1 MQHLGTPHRIPPQ
14 LRGWRWK
21 SMISE
26 DENPGRSCWRSASAS
41 TQSIPSCFDR
51 TGRDQSH
58 PGFHLRL
65 TSESVERKGETK
77 KQRDILASEEVQ
89 RDIASPRHYDLW
101 SLCTGPKGPCRWHLE
116 KNAKSIGV
124 DHRITLLCA
133 EQLLNTGKIWQIS
146 AMIHI
151 WLVVSTILKN
161 MRQWEGLSRV
171 LWNIK
176 TVWNHQPDI
185 DPLAATV
192 RATCCHVPRY
202 SRQGTWS
209 SAWSSAVI
217 WLERTTSLG
226 SLVNYQPPWN
236 CRSQLIFIAFLQETL
251 CLPVEIMLKSFLQGE
266 ALSYNLVNFGWWGI
280 LMVIIT
286 V

>member
-89 RDIASPRHYDLW
+89 RDIASPRRYDLW

-116 KNAKSIGV
+116 KMLKASELITESHCYVLSSCLTLAKFGKFQPWSISGWWF
-124 DHRITLLCA
+124 
-133 EQLLNTGKIWQIS
+133 QQSWKIWDNG
-146 AMIHI
+146 
-151 WLVVSTILKN
+151 K
-161 MRQWEGLSRV
+161 
-171 LWNIK
+171 
-176 TVWNHQPDI
+176 D
-185 DPLAATV
+185 
-192 RATCCHVPRY
+192 Y
-202 SRQGTWS
+202 
-209 SAWSSAVI
+209 
-217 WLERTTSLG
+217 
-226 SLVNYQPPWN
+226 
-236 CRSQLIFIAFLQETL
+236 
-251 CLPVEIMLKSFLQGE
+251 PV
-266 ALSYNLVNFGWWGI
+266 YCGI
-280 LMVIIT
+280 
-286 V
+286 

>member
-1 MQHLGTPHRIPPQ
+1 MLISNGKYPCSILELLIESPLNLEADVENRWFRRMKIQVEAADVQLLHQH
-14 LRGWRWK
+14 
-21 SMISE
+21 S
-26 DENPGRSCWRSASAS
+26 
-41 TQSIPSCFDR
+41 PSCFDR

-176 TVWNHQPDI
+176 NVLKPPTRYRSPGCHSACHVLP
-185 DPLAATV
+185 
-192 RATCCHVPRY
+192 RAT
-202 SRQGTWS
+202 
-209 SAWSSAVI
+209 
-217 WLERTTSLG
+217 L
-226 SLVNYQPPWN
+226 QPPRHLKFGVKFCSN
-236 CRSQLIFIAFLQETL
+236 LIGTYDQPGLTGQLPTPLEL
-251 CLPVEIMLKSFLQGE
+251 
-266 ALSYNLVNFGWWGI
+266 
-280 LMVIIT
+280 
-286 V
+286 

>member
-1 MQHLGTPHRIPPQ
+1 MKIQVEAADVQLLHQHSPYRRVSTGQGGTRATQDSICAWHQ
-14 LRGWRWK
+14 NL
-21 SMISE
+21 SSE
-26 DENPGRSCWRSASAS
+26 KAK
-41 TQSIPSCFDR
+41 Q
-51 TGRDQSH
+51 
-58 PGFHLRL
+58 
-65 TSESVERKGETK
+65 K
-77 KQRDILASEEVQ
+77 KQREILASEEVQ
-89 RDIASPRHYDLW
+89 RDIASPRHHDLW

-116 KNAKSIGV
+116 DNAKSINFQKRIGV

-133 EQLLNTGKIWQIS
+133 EQLFNPGKIWQIS

-161 MRQWEGLSRV
+161 ISQWEGLPRV
-171 LWNIK
+171 LWKIK
-176 TVWNHQPDI
+176 NVWNHQPDI

-226 SLVNYQPPWN
+226 PLVNYQPPWN

-251 CLPVEIMLKSFLQGE
+251 CLPVEMMLQSFLQGE
-266 ALSYNLVNFGWWGI
+266 ALSYLSYNLVNFGWWGI
-280 LMVIIT
+280 LIYIYILMVIIT